1 MIVDCKMDR
10 PYIIVAYYTSN
21 IPYPSAAQRFIK
33 SLKQFNL
40 VYEITS
46 IKDLGDWYK
55 NTQYKPVFLQEKL
68 KMFYPYSL
76 VYVDID
82 AVICHNPVLFNQLD
96 DMSHVNIAVHVLD
109 HSQRKRKNNPP
120 ELLSGTIYLKNTEE
134 TSIIVNEWITEC
146 NKNPKLWDQRALDIV
161 LKDRDFYHLPDEYC
175 TIFDYMVDVKDP
187 VIKHFQASRIAKGQL
202 KNIVKNPNVIFV
214 ANQKVNGVPRHWR
227 N

>member
-1 MIVDCKMDR
+1 VDYKEIMDK
-10 PYIIVAYYTSN
+10 PYIITAYYTDN
-21 IPYPSAAQRFIK
+21 GPYPSAAQRLIK

-68 KMFYPYSL
+68 KKFYPYSI

-82 AVICHNPVLFNQLD
+82 AVICRNPILFNQLD

-120 ELLSGTIYLKNTEE
+120 ELLSGTIYLKNTKE
-134 TSIIVNEWITEC
+134 TSIIMLEWIKEC
-146 NKNPKLWDQRALDIV
+146 EKNPKLWDQRALDIV
-161 LKDRDFYHLPDEYC
+161 LKDRDFYYLPEEYC
-175 TIFDYMVDVKDP
+175 CIFDYMSDVFSP
-187 VIKHFQASRIAKGQL
+187 VIVHYQASRIAKGH
-202 KNIVKNPNVIFV
+202 VKNSKIISV
-214 ANQKVNGVPRHWR
+214 ANQRVNGVPRHWR